1 MSGRPL
7 DPRLNA
13 FRRDLA
19 DRRLRGRIEA
29 PRFADG
35 VLRAVVAPVADMRTG
50 PSPRA
55 ALGTQLLL
63 GETVRV
69 FDTDQGWS
77 WAQADR
83 DGYVGYVPDGAL
95 DAAGHGEKPT
105 HRVAV
110 PRTFAYAAPD
120 LKKAAMT
127 ALPLGALVA
136 VKAGQTHRN
145 VRYARLADG
154 TWSIA
159 AHLAR
164 VDAPEADFVA
174 VAEDLVGTP
183 YLWGGRSA
191 FGIDCSGL
199 VQLAMLMAGRAA
211 PRDSDMQEAELGVP
225 IDPAE
230 GLKRG
235 DLVFWKGHVGIMG
248 DAGTLLHANAHTMDV
263 AAEPLDRAIGRIASL
278 YGAPTRF
285 RRPRAGQ

>member
-1 MSGRPL
+1 MSVRPL

-13 FRRDLA
+13 FRHDLA
-19 DRRLRGRIEA
+19 DRRLRGRVEA
-29 PRFADG
+29 RRFVDG
-35 VLRAVVAPVADMRTG
+35 ALRAVLAPVADMRTG

-55 ALGTQLLL
+55 GLGTQLLL

-69 FDTDQGWS
+69 FESDKGWS

-95 DAAGHGEKPT
+95 GAVADGEKST
-105 HRVAV
+105 HCVAV

-127 ALPLGALVA
+127 ALPLGARVA
-136 VKAGQTHRN
+136 VKAGRTGRDA
-145 VRYARLADG
+145 RYAMLADG
-154 TWSIA
+154 TWCIA
-159 AHLAR
+159 AHLAPHG
-164 VDAPEADFVA
+164 APAVDFVA
-174 VAEDLVGTP
+174 VAQSLAGTP

-225 IDPAE
+225 VDPAD

-235 DLVFWKGHVGIMG
+235 DLVFWKGHVGIMR
-248 DAGTLLHANAHTMDV
+248 DAETLLHANAHTMDV
-263 AAEPLDRAIGRIASL
+263 AGEPLDRATGRIASL
-278 YGAPTRF
+278 YGAPTGF
-285 RRPRAGQ
+285 RRP

>member
-95 DAAGHGEKPT
+95 GAVADGEKST
-105 HRVAV
+105 HCVAV

-127 ALPLGALVA
+127 ALPLGARVA
-136 VKAGQTHRN
+136 VKAGRTGRD
-145 VRYARLADG
+145 VRYAMLADG
-154 TWSIA
+154 TWCIA

-164 VDAPEADFVA
+164 HGAPAADFVA
-174 VAEDLVGTP
+174 VAQSLAGTP

-199 VQLAMLMAGRAA
+199 VQLAMLMAGRDA

-225 IDPAE
+225 VDPAD

-235 DLVFWKGHVGIMG
+235 DLVFWKGHVGIMR
-248 DAGTLLHANAHTMDV
+248 DAETLLHANAHTMDV
-263 AAEPLDRAIGRIASL
+263 AGEPLDRATGRIASL
-278 YGAPTRF
+278 HGAPTGF
-285 RRPRAGQ
+285 RRP